1 MYFYYNINYS
11 IIQVGG
17 ENTKTIIV
25 NREEINDDSELD
37 LFIKKALEL
46 EKAVQEAVKDPDSWK
61 YIPDSAVYLD
71 NDNVIRLIKTN
82 EKVGVIGDNRNMW

>member
-1 MYFYYNINYS
+1 M
-11 IIQVGG
+11 
-17 ENTKTIIV
+17 KTIIV

-46 EKAVQEAVKDPDSWK
+46 EKAVQEAVKDSDSWK